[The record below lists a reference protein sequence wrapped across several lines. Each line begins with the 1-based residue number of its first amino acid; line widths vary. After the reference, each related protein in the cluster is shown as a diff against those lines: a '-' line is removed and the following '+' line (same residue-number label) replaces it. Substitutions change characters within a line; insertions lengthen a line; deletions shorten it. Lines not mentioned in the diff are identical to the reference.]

1 MKEGKQLTG
10 RDGSE
15 WGMEDVLTKEL
26 YSKAHESWAFG
37 NNMCSV
43 LDVAMVTEIAFGCI
57 VNAVDNM
64 VMSIKVIVTSHELDK
79 FAPL

>member
-1 MKEGKQLTG
+1 
-10 RDGSE
+10 
-15 WGMEDVLTKEL
+15 
-26 YSKAHESWAFG
+26 
-37 NNMCSV
+37 MCSV